1 MAILNKK
8 FRDIDIDDP
17 FFDSLKSDYPEFTAW
32 FSKKGNEEALLS
44 CNDKG
49 EIDGFLY
56 LKIEDEQLIDM
67 TPSFERARRLKLGTV
82 KVDAHGTKL
91 GERFLHKA
99 LNFAMINNIDEIYV
113 TVFDKHAGLI
123 SLLQRPEFR
132 FVELARKN
140 TVTQNGREGVY
151 FRFRKG

>member
-1 MAILNKK
+1 MAISNKK
-8 FRDIDIDDP
+8 FRDININDP
-17 FFDSLKSDYPEFTAW
+17 FFDSLKSDYPEFSEW

-44 CNDKG
+44 CNDRG
-49 EIDGFLY
+49 MIDGFLY
-56 LKIEDEQLIDM
+56 LKIEDEELGNM
-67 TPSFERARRLKLGTV
+67 TPSFGRARRLKLGTV

-99 LNFAMINNIDEIYV
+99 LNFAMSNSIDEIYV

-132 FVELARKN
+132 FIERARKN
-140 TVTQNGREGVY
+140 AITPNGREGVY
-151 FRFRKG
+151 FRSRQG